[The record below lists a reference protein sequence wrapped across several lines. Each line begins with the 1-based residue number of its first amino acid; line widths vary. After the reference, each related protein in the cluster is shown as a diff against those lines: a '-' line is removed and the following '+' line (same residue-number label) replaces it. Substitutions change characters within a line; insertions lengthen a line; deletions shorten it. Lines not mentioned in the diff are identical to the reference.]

1 MPARK
6 PDVDPQSFFALDLRV
21 GRVVSVREF
30 EKARVPAYRL
40 RVDFGPSVGVLETSA
55 QVTRYPASELEGRSV
70 VAVIN
75 IGRKMIA
82 GLASEF
88 LLLGALDPDGTVRL
102 LRPEDES
109 PPGAPVA

>member
-1 MPARK
+1 MDPA
-6 PDVDPQSFFALDLRV
+6 SFFALDLRI

-40 RVDFGPSVGVLETSA
+40 RVDFGPAVGVLETSA
-55 QVTRYPASELEGRSV
+55 QVTRYPMETLQDRLV

-75 IGRKMIA
+75 IGTKVIA
-82 GLASEF
+82 GLPSEF

-102 LRPEDES
+102 LQPEPGS